1 MSPRID
7 KRSSDDGN
15 GDLGATEKE
24 RLRQELEA
32 TRDELKA
39 SLEKARRNSELAAQM
54 IDETRSQAAE
64 FDAFKVRL
72 DRTLDV
78 SEKKTEDATRV
89 LRRSRLLS

>member
-1 MSPRID
+1 MSPSEKQPD
-7 KRSSDDGN
+7 EHN
-15 GDLGATEKE
+15 GELDESEKE
-24 RLRQELEA
+24 HIRRELEA
-32 TRDELKA
+32 TRDDLKA
-39 SLEKARRNSELAAQM
+39 SVDKALKNSELAAQLV
-54 IDETRSQAAE
+54 DETRSQAAE